1 MLIATKDIKINM
13 RVVSI
18 GDLVLDYYYKNG
30 KLIGVDGG
38 MSSHNIIANLAK
50 KKIST
55 AVYGVSGNDIQGK
68 IANLSLKKLNVDVS
82 KVLIKDNIKTRCF
95 HVSYDEE
102 GFISKKRCPKCNEK
116 KWYEESQIDTEY
128 ISNNIQNDDILV
140 FDNLNDKNIEIIKNV
155 SNKKIIDIGQYFE
168 FENLSKEDII
178 NKLNND
184 FEIIN
189 FNERVSNY
197 LLDKLNLKNNIE
209 LYNLLKAKLVTI
221 TRGENGAIFIYN
233 SKEYKFN
240 LKDNGNVIDSSGAGD
255 AFLSSL
261 IFDYIKNNYE
271 FNEELFPKW
280 YEKSIKLTSKV
291 VSNFGARGHLNS
303 LYKIKKIDKVCTCE
317 NFEYNERRKIK
328 RCNININNLESR
340 VINAINSN
348 AYDKLLDIN
357 FDNSKSYLFIG
368 TGGSF
373 AGASFASTVINE
385 LYGASTYSLYPRDAL
400 YRNNI
405 SIDKAFLFSYSGT
418 TNDLIQSVKDFN
430 KNDVYVITKGQTQN
444 IVTKTGILKNNII
457 TYRTSTNKGKE
468 RGFLSFEGA
477 LAPAAL
483 FMKLYLQKTNSDI
496 DINNFIK
503 DSMSYWSNKVQKE
516 IDKNFIESAI
526 NHNKIINVFRG
537 DYSNCASYDLES
549 KLIESGIFNCIIHEK
564 KNFSHGR
571 FINFENMNNKCVIY
585 FKQKTTSKYEE
596 ELLNYLGNKIAI
608 FESKYD
614 GLLAEFDLLISSQFI
629 IYQIGKLL
637 DIDVSKPNYT
647 DNAMKIY
654 FYKGQL

>member
-1 MLIATKDIKINM
+1 M

-50 KKIST
+50 RKIPT

-82 KVLIKDNIKTRCF
+82 KVLIQDNIKTRCF

-116 KWYEESQIDTEY
+116 KWYEESQIDIEY
-128 ISNNIQNDDILV
+128 ITKNIQNDDILV

-178 NKLNND
+178 NKLNNG

-240 LKDNGNVIDSSGAGD
+240 LKDNDNVIDSSGAGD
-255 AFLSSL
+255 AFISSI
-261 IFDYIKNNYE
+261 IFDYIKNSYE

-405 SIDKAFLFSYSGT
+405 NIDKAFLFSYSGT
-418 TNDLIQSVKDFN
+418 TNDLIQSVKDFD
-430 KNDVYVITKGQTQN
+430 KNNVYVITKGQIQN
-444 IVTKTGILKNNII
+444 IVTKTGIMKNNII
-457 TYRTSTNKGKE
+457 TYRTSANKGKE

-549 KLIESGIFNCIIHEK
+549 KLIESGIFNSIIHEK

-596 ELLNYLGNKIAI
+596 ELLDYLGNKIAI
-608 FESKYD
+608 FESRYD
-614 GLLAEFDLLISSQFI
+614 GLLAEFDLLIASQFI

>member
-1 MLIATKDIKINM
+1 M

-50 KKIST
+50 KKIYT

-68 IANLSLKKLNVDVS
+68 ITNLSLKKLNVDVS

-116 KWYEESQIDTEY
+116 KWYEESQIDIEY
-128 ISNNIQNDDILV
+128 ITKNIQNDDILV

-178 NKLNND
+178 NKLNNR

-255 AFLSSL
+255 AFISSI
-261 IFDYIKNNYE
+261 IFDYIKNSYE

-405 SIDKAFLFSYSGT
+405 NIDKAFLFSYSGT

-457 TYRTSTNKGKE
+457 TYRTSANKGKE

-549 KLIESGIFNCIIHEK
+549 KLIESGIFNSIIHEK

-608 FESKYD
+608 FESRYD
-614 GLLAEFDLLISSQFI
+614 GLLAEFDLLIASQFI

>member
-1 MLIATKDIKINM
+1 M

-128 ISNNIQNDDILV
+128 ITNNIQNDDILV

-255 AFLSSL
+255 AFLSSI

-405 SIDKAFLFSYSGT
+405 NIDKAFLFSYSGT
-418 TNDLIQSVKDFN
+418 TNDLIQSVKDFD
-430 KNDVYVITKGQTQN
+430 KNNVYVITKGQIQN
-444 IVTKTGILKNNII
+444 IVTKTGIVKNNII
-457 TYRTSTNKGKE
+457 TYRTSANKGKE

-483 FMKLYLQKTNSDI
+483 FMKLYLQKINSDI

-516 IDKNFIESAI
+516 IDKKFIESAI

-614 GLLAEFDLLISSQFI
+614 GLLAEFDLLIASQFI

>member
-1 MLIATKDIKINM
+1 M

-30 KLIGVDGG
+30 NLIGVDGG

-102 GFISKKRCPKCNEK
+102 GLISKKRCPKCNEK
-116 KWYEESQIDTEY
+116 KWYEESQIDIEY
-128 ISNNIQNDDILV
+128 ITKNIQNDDILV

-178 NKLNND
+178 NKLNNG

-240 LKDNGNVIDSSGAGD
+240 LKDNDNVIDSSGAGD
-255 AFLSSL
+255 AFISSI
-261 IFDYIKNNYE
+261 IFDYIKNSYE

-357 FDNSKSYLFIG
+357 FDKSKSYLFIG

-373 AGASFASTVINE
+373 AGASFASTVIND
-385 LYGASTYSLYPRDAL
+385 LFGASTYSLYPRDAL

-405 SIDKAFLFSYSGT
+405 NIDKAFLFSYSGT
-418 TNDLIQSVKDFN
+418 TNDLIQSVKDFD
-430 KNDVYVITKGQTQN
+430 KNNVYVITKGQTQN

-496 DINNFIK
+496 NINNFIK
-503 DSMSYWSNKVQKE
+503 DSMSYWSSQVQKE
-516 IDKNFIESAI
+516 IDKKFIESAI

-549 KLIESGIFNCIIHEK
+549 KLIESGIFNSIIHEK

-608 FESKYD
+608 FESRYD
-614 GLLAEFDLLISSQFI
+614 GLLAEFDLLIASQFI

>member
-116 KWYEESQIDTEY
+116 KWYEESQIDIEY
-128 ISNNIQNDDILV
+128 ITKNIQNDDILV

-233 SKEYKFN
+233 SIEYKFN

-405 SIDKAFLFSYSGT
+405 NIDKAFLFSYSGT

-483 FMKLYLQKTNSDI
+483 FMKLYLQKINSDI

-654 FYKGQL
+654 FYKEQL

>member
-1 MLIATKDIKINM
+1 M

-116 KWYEESQIDTEY
+116 KWYEESQIDIEY
-128 ISNNIQNDDILV
+128 ITKNIQNDDILV

-178 NKLNND
+178 NKLNNG

-240 LKDNGNVIDSSGAGD
+240 LKDNDNVIDSSGAGD
-255 AFLSSL
+255 AFISSI
-261 IFDYIKNNYE
+261 IFDYIKNSYE

-357 FDNSKSYLFIG
+357 FDNSKNYLFIG

-373 AGASFASTVINE
+373 AGASFASTVIND
-385 LYGASTYSLYPRDAL
+385 LFGASTYSLYPRDAF
-400 YRNNI
+400 YRNNTN
-405 SIDKAFLFSYSGT
+405 IDKAFLFSYSGT

-430 KNDVYVITKGQTQN
+430 KNNVYVITKGQIQN
-444 IVTKTGILKNNII
+444 IVTKAGILKNNII

-483 FMKLYLQKTNSDI
+483 FMKLYLQKINSDI

-549 KLIESGIFNCIIHEK
+549 KLIESGIFNSIIHEK

-596 ELLNYLGNKIAI
+596 ELLDYLGNKIAI

-614 GLLAEFDLLISSQFI
+614 GLLAEFDLLIASQFI

>member
-1 MLIATKDIKINM
+1 M

-30 KLIGVDGG
+30 KLIGVNGG

-116 KWYEESQIDTEY
+116 KWYEESQIDIEY
-128 ISNNIQNDDILV
+128 ITKNIQNDDILV

-155 SNKKIIDIGQYFE
+155 CNKKIIDIGQYFE

-178 NKLNND
+178 NKLNNG

-255 AFLSSL
+255 AFLSSI

-385 LYGASTYSLYPRDAL
+385 LYGASTYSLYPRDAF
-400 YRNNI
+400 YRNNAN
-405 SIDKAFLFSYSGT
+405 IDKAFLFSYSGT
-418 TNDLIQSVKDFN
+418 TNDIIQSVKDFD
-430 KNDVYVITKGQTQN
+430 KNNVYVITKGQTQN

-457 TYRTSTNKGKE
+457 TYRTSANKGKE

-503 DSMSYWSNKVQKE
+503 DSMCYWSNKVQKE
-516 IDKNFIESAI
+516 IDKNFIESTI

-608 FESKYD
+608 FESKYV
-614 GLLAEFDLLISSQFI
+614 GLLAEFDLLIASQFI

>member
-55 AVYGVSGNDIQGK
+55 AIYGVSGNDIQGK

-255 AFLSSL
+255 AFISSI
-261 IFDYIKNNYE
+261 IFDYIKNSYE

-405 SIDKAFLFSYSGT
+405 NIDKAFLFSYSGT

-483 FMKLYLQKTNSDI
+483 FMKLYLQKINSDI

>member
-1 MLIATKDIKINM
+1 M

-116 KWYEESQIDTEY
+116 KWYEESQIDIEY
-128 ISNNIQNDDILV
+128 ITKNIQNDDILV

-155 SNKKIIDIGQYFE
+155 CNKKIIDIGQYFE

-189 FNERVSNY
+189 FNERVSSY

-255 AFLSSL
+255 AFLSSI
-261 IFDYIKNNYE
+261 IFDYIKNSYK

-405 SIDKAFLFSYSGT
+405 NIDKAFLFSYSGT
-418 TNDLIQSVKDFN
+418 TNDLIQSVKDFD
-430 KNDVYVITKGQTQN
+430 KNNVYVITKGQTQN

-483 FMKLYLQKTNSDI
+483 FMKLYLQKINSDI

-526 NHNKIINVFRG
+526 NHNKIISVFRG

-549 KLIESGIFNCIIHEK
+549 KLIESGIFNSIIHEK

-596 ELLNYLGNKIAI
+596 ELLDYLGNKIAI
-608 FESKYD
+608 FESRYG
-614 GLLAEFDLLISSQFI
+614 GLLAEFDLLIASQFI

-647 DNAMKIY
+647 DNSMKIY

>member
-1 MLIATKDIKINM
+1 M

-116 KWYEESQIDTEY
+116 KWYEESQIDIEY
-128 ISNNIQNDDILV
+128 ITKNIQNDDILV
-140 FDNLNDKNIEIIKNV
+140 FDNLNDKNIEIIKKV

-178 NKLNND
+178 NKLNNG

-197 LLDKLNLKNNIE
+197 LLNKLNLKNNIE

-255 AFLSSL
+255 AFLSSI

-405 SIDKAFLFSYSGT
+405 NIDKAFLFSYSGT
-418 TNDLIQSVKDFN
+418 TNDLIQSVKDFD
-430 KNDVYVITKGQTQN
+430 KNNVYVITKGQIQN
-444 IVTKTGILKNNII
+444 IVTKTGIMKNNII
-457 TYRTSTNKGKE
+457 TYRTSANKGKE

-549 KLIESGIFNCIIHEK
+549 KLIESGIFNSIIHEK

-608 FESKYD
+608 FESRYD
-614 GLLAEFDLLISSQFI
+614 GLLAEFDLLIASQFI

>member
-1 MLIATKDIKINM
+1 M

-30 KLIGVDGG
+30 KLIGVNGG

-116 KWYEESQIDTEY
+116 KWYEESQIDIEY
-128 ISNNIQNDDILV
+128 ITKNIQNDDILV

-178 NKLNND
+178 NKLNNG

-255 AFLSSL
+255 AFLSSI

-405 SIDKAFLFSYSGT
+405 NIDKAFLFSYSGT
-418 TNDLIQSVKDFN
+418 TNDLIQSVKDFD
-430 KNDVYVITKGQTQN
+430 KNNVYVITKGQIQN
-444 IVTKTGILKNNII
+444 IVTKTGIMKNNII
-457 TYRTSTNKGKE
+457 TYRTSANKGKE

-549 KLIESGIFNCIIHEK
+549 KLIESGVFNSIIHEK

-571 FINFENMNNKCVIY
+571 FINFENMKNKCVIY

-614 GLLAEFDLLISSQFI
+614 GLLAEFDLLIVSQFI

>member
-1 MLIATKDIKINM
+1 M

-30 KLIGVDGG
+30 KLIGVNGG

-116 KWYEESQIDTEY
+116 KWYEESQIDIEY
-128 ISNNIQNDDILV
+128 ITKNIQNDDILV

-155 SNKKIIDIGQYFE
+155 CNKKIIDIGQYFE

-178 NKLNND
+178 NKLNNG

-255 AFLSSL
+255 AFLSSI

-405 SIDKAFLFSYSGT
+405 NIDKAFLFSYSGT
-418 TNDLIQSVKDFN
+418 TNDLIQSVKDFD
-430 KNDVYVITKGQTQN
+430 KNNVYVITKGQIQN
-444 IVTKTGILKNNII
+444 IVTKTGIMKNNII
-457 TYRTSTNKGKE
+457 TYRTSANKGKE

-549 KLIESGIFNCIIHEK
+549 KLIESGIFNSIIHEK

-614 GLLAEFDLLISSQFI
+614 GLLAEFDLLIASQFI

>member
-1 MLIATKDIKINM
+1 M

-116 KWYEESQIDTEY
+116 KWYEESQIDIEY
-128 ISNNIQNDDILV
+128 ITKNIQNDDILV

-178 NKLNND
+178 NKLNNG

-233 SKEYKFN
+233 SKEYIFN

-255 AFLSSL
+255 AFLSSI
-261 IFDYIKNNYE
+261 IFDYIKNSYE

-405 SIDKAFLFSYSGT
+405 NIDKAFLFSYSGT
-418 TNDLIQSVKDFN
+418 TNDLIQSVRDFN

-483 FMKLYLQKTNSDI
+483 FMKLYLQKINSDI

-549 KLIESGIFNCIIHEK
+549 KLIESGIFNSIIHEK

-596 ELLNYLGNKIAI
+596 ELLDYLGNKIAI
-608 FESKYD
+608 FESRYD
-614 GLLAEFDLLISSQFI
+614 GLLAEFDLLIASQFI

>member
-1 MLIATKDIKINM
+1 M

-55 AVYGVSGNDIQGK
+55 AVYGVSGNDMQGK

-116 KWYEESQIDTEY
+116 KWYEESQIDIEY
-128 ISNNIQNDDILV
+128 ITKNIQNDDILV

-168 FENLSKEDII
+168 FENLSKENII
-178 NKLNND
+178 NKLNNG

-197 LLDKLNLKNNIE
+197 LLDRLNLKNNIE

-221 TRGENGAIFIYN
+221 TRGENGSIFIYN

-255 AFLSSL
+255 AFLSSI
-261 IFDYIKNNYE
+261 IFDYIKNSYE

-357 FDNSKSYLFIG
+357 FNNSKSYLFIG

-373 AGASFASTVINE
+373 AGASFASTVIND

-405 SIDKAFLFSYSGT
+405 NIDKAFLFSYSGT

-483 FMKLYLQKTNSDI
+483 FMKLYLQKTNSDT

-596 ELLNYLGNKIAI
+596 ELLNYLGNKIVI
-608 FESKYD
+608 FESRYD
-614 GLLAEFDLLISSQFI
+614 GLLAEFDLLIASQFI

>member
-1 MLIATKDIKINM
+1 M

-116 KWYEESQIDTEY
+116 KWYEESQIDIEY
-128 ISNNIQNDDILV
+128 ITKNIQNDDILV

-178 NKLNND
+178 NKLNNG

-240 LKDNGNVIDSSGAGD
+240 LKDNDNVIDSSGAGD
-255 AFLSSL
+255 AFISSI
-261 IFDYIKNNYE
+261 IFDYIKNSYE

-357 FDNSKSYLFIG
+357 FDNSKNYLFIG

-373 AGASFASTVINE
+373 AGASFASTVIND
-385 LYGASTYSLYPRDAL
+385 LFGASTYSLYPRDAF
-400 YRNNI
+400 YRNNTN
-405 SIDKAFLFSYSGT
+405 IDKAFLFSYSGT
-418 TNDLIQSVKDFN
+418 TNDIIQSVKDFD
-430 KNDVYVITKGQTQN
+430 KNNVYVITKGQIQN
-444 IVTKTGILKNNII
+444 IITKAGILKNNII

-483 FMKLYLQKTNSDI
+483 FMKLYLQKINSDI

-549 KLIESGIFNCIIHEK
+549 KLIESGIFNSIIHEK

-596 ELLNYLGNKIAI
+596 ELLDYLGNKIAI

-614 GLLAEFDLLISSQFI
+614 GLLAEFDLLIASQFI

>member
-1 MLIATKDIKINM
+1 M

-116 KWYEESQIDTEY
+116 KWYEESQIDIEY
-128 ISNNIQNDDILV
+128 ITKNIQNDDILV

-155 SNKKIIDIGQYFE
+155 CNKKIIDIGQYFE

-189 FNERVSNY
+189 FNERVSSY

-255 AFLSSL
+255 AFLSSI
-261 IFDYIKNNYE
+261 IFDYIKNSYK

-280 YEKSIKLTSKV
+280 YEKSIKLTSKI

-405 SIDKAFLFSYSGT
+405 NIDKAFLFSYSGT
-418 TNDLIQSVKDFN
+418 TNDLIQSVKDFD
-430 KNDVYVITKGQTQN
+430 KNNVYVITKGQTQN

-483 FMKLYLQKTNSDI
+483 FMKLYLQKINSDI

-526 NHNKIINVFRG
+526 NHNKIISVFRG

-549 KLIESGIFNCIIHEK
+549 KLIESGIFNSIIHEK

-596 ELLNYLGNKIAI
+596 ELLDYLGNKIAI
-608 FESKYD
+608 FESRYD
-614 GLLAEFDLLISSQFI
+614 GLLAEFDLLIASQFI

-647 DNAMKIY
+647 DNSMKIY

>member
-1 MLIATKDIKINM
+1 M

-30 KLIGVDGG
+30 NLIGVDGG

-116 KWYEESQIDTEY
+116 KWYEESQIDIEY
-128 ISNNIQNDDILV
+128 ITKNIQNDDILV

-178 NKLNND
+178 NKLNNG

-197 LLDKLNLKNNIE
+197 LLDKLNLKNNVE

-255 AFLSSL
+255 AFLSSI
-261 IFDYIKNNYE
+261 IFDYIKNSYE

-357 FDNSKSYLFIG
+357 FDESKSYLFIG

-405 SIDKAFLFSYSGT
+405 NIDKAFLFSYSGT

-457 TYRTSTNKGKE
+457 TYMTSSNKGKE

-483 FMKLYLQKTNSDI
+483 FMKLYLQKTNIDI

-503 DSMSYWSNKVQKE
+503 DSMCYWSNKVQKE
-516 IDKNFIESAI
+516 IDKKFIESAI

-549 KLIESGIFNCIIHEK
+549 KLIESSIFNCIIHEK

-596 ELLNYLGNKIAI
+596 ELLDYLGNKIAI
-608 FESKYD
+608 FESRYD
-614 GLLAEFDLLISSQFI
+614 GLLAEFDLLIASQFI

>member
-1 MLIATKDIKINM
+1 M

-30 KLIGVDGG
+30 KLIGVNGG

-116 KWYEESQIDTEY
+116 KWYEESQIDIEY
-128 ISNNIQNDDILV
+128 ITKNIQNDDILV

-155 SNKKIIDIGQYFE
+155 CNKKIIDIGQYFE

-178 NKLNND
+178 NKLNNG

-197 LLDKLNLKNNIE
+197 LLDKLNLKNNVE

-255 AFLSSL
+255 AFLSSI

-317 NFEYNERRKIK
+317 NFEYKERRKIK

-405 SIDKAFLFSYSGT
+405 NIDKAFLFSYSGT
-418 TNDLIQSVKDFN
+418 TNDLIQSVKDFD
-430 KNDVYVITKGQTQN
+430 KNNVYVITKGQTQN
-444 IVTKTGILKNNII
+444 IVTKTGIMKNNII
-457 TYRTSTNKGKE
+457 TYRTSANKGKE

-549 KLIESGIFNCIIHEK
+549 KLIESGIFNSIIHEK

-596 ELLNYLGNKIAI
+596 ELLDYLGNKIAI
-608 FESKYD
+608 FESRYD
-614 GLLAEFDLLISSQFI
+614 GLLAEFDLLIASQFI

-647 DNAMKIY
+647 DNSMKIY

>member
-1 MLIATKDIKINM
+1 M

-30 KLIGVDGG
+30 KLIGVNGG

-116 KWYEESQIDTEY
+116 KWYEESQIDIEY
-128 ISNNIQNDDILV
+128 ITKNIQNDNILV

-178 NKLNND
+178 NKLNNG

-255 AFLSSL
+255 AFLSSI

-405 SIDKAFLFSYSGT
+405 NIDKAFLFSYSGT
-418 TNDLIQSVKDFN
+418 TNDLIQSVKDFD
-430 KNDVYVITKGQTQN
+430 KNNVYVITKGQTQN
-444 IVTKTGILKNNII
+444 IVTKTGIVKNNII
-457 TYRTSTNKGKE
+457 TYRTSANKGKE

-496 DINNFIK
+496 NINNFIK

-516 IDKNFIESAI
+516 IDKKFIESAI

-596 ELLNYLGNKIAI
+596 ELLDYLGNKIAI
-608 FESKYD
+608 FESRYV
-614 GLLAEFDLLISSQFI
+614 GLLAEFDLLIASQFI

>member
-1 MLIATKDIKINM
+1 M

-116 KWYEESQIDTEY
+116 KWYEESQIDIEY
-128 ISNNIQNDDILV
+128 ITKNIQNDDILV

-178 NKLNND
+178 NKLNNG

-255 AFLSSL
+255 AFISSI
-261 IFDYIKNNYE
+261 IFDYIKNSYE

-357 FDNSKSYLFIG
+357 FDKSKSYLFIG

-373 AGASFASTVINE
+373 AGASFASTVIND
-385 LYGASTYSLYPRDAL
+385 LFGASTYSLYPRDAF
-400 YRNNI
+400 YRNNTN
-405 SIDKAFLFSYSGT
+405 IDKAFLFSYSGT
-418 TNDLIQSVKDFN
+418 TNDIIQSVKDFD
-430 KNDVYVITKGQTQN
+430 KNNVYVITKGQTQN
-444 IVTKTGILKNNII
+444 IVTKTGIMKNNII
-457 TYRTSTNKGKE
+457 TYRTSANKGKE

-496 DINNFIK
+496 SINNFIK
-503 DSMSYWSNKVQKE
+503 DSMSYWSSQVQKE
-516 IDKNFIESAI
+516 IDKKFIESAI

-549 KLIESGIFNCIIHEK
+549 KLIESGIFNSIIHEK

-614 GLLAEFDLLISSQFI
+614 GLLAEFDLLIASQFI

>member
-1 MLIATKDIKINM
+1 MI
-13 RVVSI
+13 VVSI

-30 KLIGVDGG
+30 KLIGADGG

-116 KWYEESQIDTEY
+116 KWYEESQIDIEY
-128 ISNNIQNDDILV
+128 ITKNIQNDDILV

-178 NKLNND
+178 NKLNNG

-255 AFLSSL
+255 AFISSI
-261 IFDYIKNNYE
+261 IFDYIKNSYE

-357 FDNSKSYLFIG
+357 FDKSKSYLFIG

-373 AGASFASTVINE
+373 AGASFASTVIND
-385 LYGASTYSLYPRDAL
+385 LFGASTYSLYPRDAF
-400 YRNNI
+400 YRNNTN
-405 SIDKAFLFSYSGT
+405 IDKAFLFSYSGT
-418 TNDLIQSVKDFN
+418 TNDIIQSVKDFD
-430 KNDVYVITKGQTQN
+430 KNNVYVITKGQTQN
-444 IVTKTGILKNNII
+444 IVTKTGIMKNNII
-457 TYRTSTNKGKE
+457 TYRTSANKGKE

-496 DINNFIK
+496 SINNFIK
-503 DSMSYWSNKVQKE
+503 DSMSYWSSQVQKE
-516 IDKNFIESAI
+516 IDKKFIESAI

-549 KLIESGIFNCIIHEK
+549 KLIESGIFNSIIHEK

-585 FKQKTTSKYEE
+585 LKQKTTSKYEE

-614 GLLAEFDLLISSQFI
+614 GLLAEFDLLIASQFI

>member
-1 MLIATKDIKINM
+1 M

-128 ISNNIQNDDILV
+128 ITKNIQNDDILV

-255 AFLSSL
+255 AFISSI
-261 IFDYIKNNYE
+261 IFDYIKNSYE

-357 FDNSKSYLFIG
+357 FDKSKSYLFIG

-373 AGASFASTVINE
+373 AGASFASTVIND
-385 LYGASTYSLYPRDAL
+385 LFGASTYSLYPRDAF
-400 YRNNI
+400 YRNNTN
-405 SIDKAFLFSYSGT
+405 IDKAFLFSYSGT
-418 TNDLIQSVKDFN
+418 TNDIIQSVKDFD
-430 KNDVYVITKGQTQN
+430 KNNVYVITKGQTQN
-444 IVTKTGILKNNII
+444 IVTKTGIMKNNII
-457 TYRTSTNKGKE
+457 TYRTSANKGKE

-496 DINNFIK
+496 SINNFIK
-503 DSMSYWSNKVQKE
+503 DSMSYWSSQVQKE
-516 IDKNFIESAI
+516 IDKKFIESAI

-549 KLIESGIFNCIIHEK
+549 KLIESGIFNSIIHEK

-614 GLLAEFDLLISSQFI
+614 GLLAEFDLLIASQFI

>member
-1 MLIATKDIKINM
+1 M

-116 KWYEESQIDTEY
+116 KWYEESQIDIEY
-128 ISNNIQNDDILV
+128 ITKNIQNDDILV

-178 NKLNND
+178 NKLNNG

-197 LLDKLNLKNNIE
+197 LLDKLNLKNNVE

-255 AFLSSL
+255 SFLSSI

-405 SIDKAFLFSYSGT
+405 NIDKAFLFSYSGT

-483 FMKLYLQKTNSDI
+483 FMKLYLQKINSDI

-549 KLIESGIFNCIIHEK
+549 KLIESGIFNSIIHEK

-596 ELLNYLGNKIAI
+596 KLLDYLGNKIAI
-608 FESKYD
+608 FESRYD
-614 GLLAEFDLLISSQFI
+614 GLLAEFDLLIASQFI

>member
-1 MLIATKDIKINM
+1 M

-116 KWYEESQIDTEY
+116 KWYEESQIDIEY
-128 ISNNIQNDDILV
+128 ITKNIQNDDILV

-189 FNERVSNY
+189 FNERVSSY

-255 AFLSSL
+255 AFLSSI
-261 IFDYIKNNYE
+261 IFDYIKNSYK

-405 SIDKAFLFSYSGT
+405 NIDKAFLFSYSGT
-418 TNDLIQSVKDFN
+418 TNDLIQSVKDFD

-483 FMKLYLQKTNSDI
+483 FMKLYLQKINSDI

-526 NHNKIINVFRG
+526 NHNKIISVFRG

-549 KLIESGIFNCIIHEK
+549 KLIESGIFNSIIHEK

-596 ELLNYLGNKIAI
+596 ELLDYLGNKIAI
-608 FESKYD
+608 FESRYD
-614 GLLAEFDLLISSQFI
+614 GLLAEFDLLIASQFI

-647 DNAMKIY
+647 DNSMKIY

>member
-1 MLIATKDIKINM
+1 M

-116 KWYEESQIDTEY
+116 KWYEESQIDIEY
-128 ISNNIQNDDILV
+128 ITKNIQNDDILV

-155 SNKKIIDIGQYFE
+155 CNKKIIDIGQYFE

-178 NKLNND
+178 NKLNNG

-255 AFLSSL
+255 AFLSSI

-405 SIDKAFLFSYSGT
+405 NIDKAFLFSYSGT
-418 TNDLIQSVKDFN
+418 TNDLIQSVKDFD
-430 KNDVYVITKGQTQN
+430 KNNVYVITKGQTQN

-483 FMKLYLQKTNSDI
+483 FMKLYLQKINSDI

-526 NHNKIINVFRG
+526 NHNKIISVFRG

-549 KLIESGIFNCIIHEK
+549 KLIESGIFNSIIHEK

-596 ELLNYLGNKIAI
+596 ELLDYLGNKIAI
-608 FESKYD
+608 FESRYD
-614 GLLAEFDLLISSQFI
+614 GLLAEFDLLIASQFI

-647 DNAMKIY
+647 DNSMKIY